1 MVARIRR
8 WLGAELPFVIVIG
21 VIVASVLYLLMFHG
35 HWRRGVGVLSVGLLL
50 GAVFRGVL
58 PPARVGMLV
67 VRGRIRDTVI
77 LTVLGGVLLV
87 VAIRLH

>member
-8 WLGAELPFVIVIG
+8 WLEAELPFVTVIA
-21 VIVASVLYLLMFHG
+21 VIAAAVLYLLMFHG
-35 HWRRGVGVLSVGLLL
+35 HWRRGVGVLSIGLLL
-50 GAVFRGVL
+50 GAVFRGAL
-58 PPARVGMLV
+58 PPSRVGMLV

-77 LTVLGGVLLV
+77 LGVLGGVLLV